1 MRGEELRL
9 LPDAFDATDEEPEA
23 AAQAGEAVAGDEIH
37 PTWMNQA
44 GRFLRCLIVLTC
56 GIIRYI

>member
-1 MRGEELRL
+1 MRL

-37 PTWMNQA
+37 PDMDESS
-44 GRFLRCLIVLTC
+44 RSVS
-56 GIIRYI
+56 